1 MEKENQVIGLVKASS
16 NILSQFYQDLAQPSV
31 KAVGQALAIVF
42 ELCPTSLLSL
52 KFWTEKRKLN
62 FAKRLNEYKE
72 KLDKISE
79 EKRVQVDIQIG
90 APIIEKLT
98 YTTND
103 KIADLF
109 TTLLANASNKEV
121 AETIHPAFIHIVS
134 ELCPDEALIIQY
146 LYEQKKICYIKC
158 FNYLFGV
165 FDSLNETVNLAT
177 PKNKDMYYSHLISLG
192 VIMENQRSYTEFSP
206 STDSINAEYSR
217 IDIKI
222 QKVKESFD
230 NQFKDVTVGEQLNFL
245 NDFHNVNMHNRGYY
259 CLTQF
264 GEFFAKACL
273 T

>member
-1 MEKENQVIGLVKASS
+1 MEKENQVVGLVKASS

-42 ELCPTSLLSL
+42 ELCPNSLLSL

-62 FAKRLNEYKE
+62 FSKRLNEYKE

-90 APIIEKLT
+90 APIVDKLT

-103 KIADLF
+103 EIANLF
-109 TTLLANASNKEV
+109 TTLLANASNKDL

-134 ELCPDEALIIQY
+134 ELCSDEALIIKY
-146 LYEQKKICYIKC
+146 LFEQKKICYIKY
-158 FNYLFGV
+158 FDYLWGV

-177 PKNKDMYYSHLISLG
+177 PQNKDMYYSHLIALG
-192 VIMENQRSYTEFSP
+192 VIVENQRSYTEFSP
-206 STDSINAEYSR
+206 SNDSIANEYSR
-217 IDIKI
+217 IEHKI
-222 QKVKESFD
+222 EKVKETLD
-230 NQFKDVTVGEQLNFL
+230 NRFKDATLGELSNILDNFKTI
-245 NDFHNVNMHNRGYY
+245 NMYNRGYY